1 MWDVF
6 WNFPIFIYHLIFTLL
21 FWVVL
26 FTGLYAV
33 VTFYWDKYKH
43 KLSFPKRKKRNNDDI
58 DWENGI

>member
-6 WNFPIFIYHLIFTLL
+6 WNFPIFMYHLIFTLL

-26 FTGLYAV
+26 FTGLYGV
-33 VTFYWDKYKH
+33 VAFYWDKYKH
-43 KLSFPKRKKRNNDDI
+43 KLSFPKRNKDDDDI